1 MRILLDTNILVSAL
15 LSSNGPPG
23 QILTAIKQN
32 QHTIVSSSH
41 LTDELRDVCSR
52 KHLRERISREEVEDL
67 VYNMES
73 VGVVVTT
80 LPEVDLSPDPK
91 DNPVLATAIAGEA
104 DLIVS
109 GDKSHL
115 VALGQAQG
123 IPILNPRDAL
133 DRIQGNEQ

>member
-1 MRILLDTNILVSAL
+1 VRILLDTNILVSAL
-15 LSSNGPPG
+15 LSANGPPG

-32 QHTIVSSSH
+32 QHTLVSSSY

-67 VYNMES
+67 VYTMES

-80 LPEVDLSPDPK
+80 LPEIDLSPDPK
-91 DNPVLATAIAGEA
+91 DNPVLATAVAGKAE
-104 DLIVS
+104 LIVS

-115 VALGQAQG
+115 AALGQAQG
-123 IPILNPRDAL
+123 IPILNPRDAP
-133 DRIQGNEQ
+133 DRIQCNEQ